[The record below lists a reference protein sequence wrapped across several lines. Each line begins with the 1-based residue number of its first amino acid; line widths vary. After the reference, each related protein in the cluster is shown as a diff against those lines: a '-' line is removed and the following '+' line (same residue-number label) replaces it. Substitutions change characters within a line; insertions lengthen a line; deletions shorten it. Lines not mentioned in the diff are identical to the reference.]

1 MSPAEFHRQAMTD
14 ALTDATQQTS
24 VDRKAVALA
33 EAQVHATAALVEE
46 QRTANLIALFDEEA
60 PEVFREPRP
69 DDKDERMRA
78 VDRMKARWLS
88 LADDV
93 AERLDLA

>member
-1 MSPAEFHRQAMTD
+1 MSGAEFHRRGMED
-14 ALTDATQQTS
+14 ALTDAAEQSS
-24 VDRKAVALA
+24 VDRKAIAIA
-33 EAQVHATAALVEE
+33 EAQVHATALLAEE

-60 PEVFREPRP
+60 PEVFREPRS
-69 DDKDERMRA
+69 DDKDERIRA
-78 VDRMKARWLS
+78 AGRIKERWLA